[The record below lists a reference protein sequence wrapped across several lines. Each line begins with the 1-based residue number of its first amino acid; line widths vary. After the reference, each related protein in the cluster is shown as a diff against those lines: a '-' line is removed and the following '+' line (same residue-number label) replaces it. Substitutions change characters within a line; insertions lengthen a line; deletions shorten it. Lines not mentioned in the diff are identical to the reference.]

1 MIQPAPSS
9 PRLDLLA
16 GLTECLTPEAAR
28 RIVEYKFD
36 AGSQAKL
43 ADLAHRSNEGTLSA
57 GERDEYLYYVEV
69 IDFIGVLKAKARK
82 LLASTSRI

>member
-1 MIQPAPSS
+1 MIQPVPSS

-16 GLTECLTPEAAR
+16 GVTECLTPDAAR

-36 AGSQAKL
+36 AGSHAKL
-43 ADLAHRSNEGTLSA
+43 ADLAQRSNEGRLSA
-57 GERDEYLYYVEV
+57 GERNEYLYYVEV

-82 LLASTSRI
+82 LLASTSQI